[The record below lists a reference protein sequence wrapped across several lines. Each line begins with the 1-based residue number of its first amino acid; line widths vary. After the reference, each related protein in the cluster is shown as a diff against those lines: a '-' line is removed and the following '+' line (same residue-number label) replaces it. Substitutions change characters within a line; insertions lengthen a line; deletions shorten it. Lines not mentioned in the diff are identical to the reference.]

1 MSSGWKAIYDRACA
15 IMADM
20 DTANMAIKDNEIRD
34 VVTNFDNAG
43 VEALLMDIIHE
54 HKSPALKKILGRI
67 SDEES
72 K

>member
-1 MSSGWKAIYDRACA
+1 LSSGWKAIYDRACA
-15 IMADM
+15 LMADM

-34 VVTNFDNAG
+34 VVTNFDNAE

-54 HKSPALKKILGRI
+54 HK
-67 SDEES
+67 EES

>member
-1 MSSGWKAIYDRACA
+1 MSSSWKAIYDRACA
-15 IMADM
+15 MMADM

-34 VVTNFDNAG
+34 VVTNFDNAE

-54 HKSPALKKILGRI
+54 HK
-67 SDEES
+67 EES

>member
-1 MSSGWKAIYDRACA
+1 MSSGWKAIYDRACGM
-15 IMADM
+15 MADM

-34 VVTNFDNAG
+34 VVTNFDNAE

-54 HKSPALKKILGRI
+54 HN
-67 SDEES
+67 EES